1 MLKKRIIPVMLWKDV
16 GLVKGVGFDSW
27 RRTGSILPQI
37 RVYNLRCVDELIL
50 LDISATPDGREPDYE
65 TVRDVAPECF
75 VPLTV
80 GGGIRTVDHVRNLL
94 LAGADK
100 VSMNSGAFDEPE
112 LITAIARRFGS
123 QCVVVSID
131 ARRTAA
137 GTYECFSRSGTSAT
151 GKSPVDWAVEAERRG
166 AGEILLTSIER
177 DGSMSGYDLELIQMV
192 SAAVRIPV
200 IAGGGAGTYGH
211 LLEAIMVGGASAAA
225 AASMFQF
232 TQQTPL
238 EAKEYLAARGVP
250 VRRFRP
256 KDKAATYSLA

>member
-1 MLKKRIIPVMLWKDV
+1 MLWKDV

-27 RRTGSILPQI
+27 RRTGSILPQV

-50 LDISATPDGREPDYE
+50 LDISATTDGREPDYE

-80 GGGIRTVDHVRNLL
+80 GGGIRTVDHVRKLL

-100 VSMNSGAFDEPE
+100 VSLNTAAFDDPG
-112 LITAIARRFGS
+112 LITAIAHRFGS

-131 ARRTAA
+131 ARSRAA
-137 GTYECFSRSGTSAT
+137 GSYECFSRSGTTAT
-151 GKSPVDWAVEAERRG
+151 GRSPVEWAVEAESRG
-166 AGEILLTSIER
+166 AGEILITSVER
-177 DGSMSGYDLELIQMV
+177 DGSMNGYDLELVKMV
-192 SAAVRIPV
+192 SDAVRIPV
-200 IAGGGAGTYGH
+200 IAGGGAGTYEH
-211 LLEAIMVGGASAAA
+211 LLEAIRVGGASAVA

-238 EAKEYLAARGVP
+238 EAKEFLAARGVP

-256 KDKAATYSLA
+256 KDKAVTYSLA